1 MPDQPTND
9 AIRDLQPAAVWRFF
23 AAMAAVP
30 RPSKREERIREHI
43 LAVAKEH
50 SLAARTD
57 GAGNVIIDVPAS
69 KGRDRAPITVL
80 QAHLDM
86 VCEKNNG
93 VAHDF
98 DHDPI
103 KLVRDKHDGEPI
115 VRADGTTL
123 GADNGI
129 GVAMA
134 LAAATSP
141 DVHHGPLEL
150 LLTIDEEDGMSG
162 AKALT
167 PESFRGRRML
177 NLDSEE
183 DDVIY
188 IGSAGGCDTNFTWR
202 ESADRPSGGK
212 AFKISISGLRGG
224 HSGSDIH
231 QNRASATELLVRL
244 LRRVPGDVQLVEV
257 SGGNKRNA
265 IARESSA
272 VIVTNEDLAALKSL
286 AKSIREQA
294 VAESYENGIAI
305 DVAPAEK
312 VDGAIDAGASR
323 RILDAL
329 SAVHHG
335 VFGMHPKVPGLVQT
349 SNNLSL
355 LATRRDHGSLIEIHA
370 GTMSRSSSDSRLQNV
385 LDGFSAVGRLSDAAV
400 EFKNHYA
407 GWEPNPDSALLA
419 TAKQVYT
426 RLFSESPK
434 VAAIHAGLECGIIG
448 KCVGG
453 MDMISIGPRIEGAH
467 SPDERV
473 YPNSVA
479 RSWRM
484 LAELLGELSKV

>member
-1 MPDQPTND
+1 MPAEQSN
-9 AIRDLQPAAVWRFF
+9 AAVRDLQPAQIWDFF
-23 AAMAAVP
+23 AAMSAVP

-43 LAVAKEH
+43 LSVAQEH

-57 GAGNVIIDVPAS
+57 DAGNVIIDVPAS
-69 KGRDRAPITVL
+69 KGRDQAPVTVL

-93 VAHDF
+93 VPHDF
-98 DHDPI
+98 DRDPI
-103 KLVRDKHDGEPI
+103 KLLRSQRDGEPI
-115 VRADGTTL
+115 IHADGTTL

-141 DVHHGPLEL
+141 DVVHGPLEL

-167 PESFRGRRML
+167 PDSFRGRRML

-183 DDVIY
+183 DNVIY

-202 ESADRPSGGK
+202 EDAIRAPRGL
-212 AFKISISGLRGG
+212 AVKISITGLRGG

-231 QNRASATELLVRL
+231 ENRASANELLVRL
-244 LRRVPGDVQLVEV
+244 LRRVPGDPRLVEV
-257 SGGNKRNA
+257 HGGNKRNA
-265 IARESSA
+265 IAREASA
-272 VIVTNEDLAALKSL
+272 VIVTSENPEALKRL
-286 AKSIREQA
+286 AKTIRDQA
-294 VAESYENGIAI
+294 VAESYEQGIAI
-305 DVAPAEK
+305 DVAEAEK
-312 VDGAIDAGASR
+312 ADGAIDVSGSR

-329 SAVHHG
+329 SAIHHG

-349 SNNLSL
+349 SNNLSIL
-355 LATRRDHGSLIEIHA
+355 STRAGASKIEIHA

-385 LDGFSAVGRLSDAAV
+385 LDAFSAVGRLSGATV

-407 GWEPNPDSALLA
+407 GWEPNPDSPLLA
-419 TAKQVYT
+419 TAKKVYE
-426 RLFSESPK
+426 RLFSEAPK

-484 LAELLGELSKV
+484 LTELLGELSRV